1 MGQLEVQNLVKSYGS
16 KDVIANIS
24 FSVRDGEFF
33 VLLGPSGGGKSTI
46 LKVISGI
53 EKADSGRILL
63 ADRDI
68 TNIPPRDRN
77 VGMVFQDYGL
87 YPHMNVFENIAY
99 GLEARGMPKAEIAT
113 RVKESADRLGLTP
126 LIDRVIVD
134 LSGGEQ
140 QRVSLARALAKNAE
154 VYLFDEP
161 ISNLDP
167 KLRAQ
172 ARRDIVMLHRMKQ
185 KPSLYV
191 THDQN
196 EALAIADRI
205 AIIAQG
211 KLQQVGSSNDL
222 IQNPAN
228 LFVAGFIGTPPMN
241 LISGI
246 FAIDGQ
252 GRLQVEFTPGLAL
265 TLPDYWNHPLLNYQ
279 GKRVVVGIPPAAIY
293 PASMTADNEL
303 QAPLSHLE
311 GEITFVEPLV
321 SEIIVALKFNDVV
334 HASAVFIGVDETE
347 LEVGSRLRVAI
358 DGGQIRLFNPE
369 TEQAFQRAE

>member
-16 KDVIANIS
+16 KEVIANIS

-99 GLEARGMPKAEIAT
+99 GLEARGMPRAEIAT

-140 QRVSLARALAKNAE
+140 QRVSLARALAKDAE

-172 ARRDIVMLHRMKQ
+172 ARRDIIMLHRMKQ

-211 KLQQVGSSNDL
+211 KLQQVGTSNDL

-241 LISGI
+241 LLSGI
-246 FAIDGQ
+246 LATDGQ
-252 GRLQVEFTPGLAL
+252 GQLQVEFTPGLAL
-265 TLPDYWNHPLLNYQ
+265 T
-279 GKRVVVGIPPAAIY
+279 
-293 PASMTADNEL
+293 
-303 QAPLSHLE
+303 
-311 GEITFVEPLV
+311 
-321 SEIIVALKFNDVV
+321 
-334 HASAVFIGVDETE
+334 
-347 LEVGSRLRVAI
+347 
-358 DGGQIRLFNPE
+358 
-369 TEQAFQRAE
+369 

>member
-16 KDVIANIS
+16 KEVIANIS

-53 EKADSGRILL
+53 ERADSGRILL

-99 GLEARGMPKAEIAT
+99 GLEARGMPKAEIVT
-113 RVKESADRLGLTP
+113 RVKVSADRLGLTP

-196 EALAIADRI
+196 GALAIADRI

-222 IQNPAN
+222 IQNSTN

-246 FAIDGQ
+246 FATDEQ

-265 TLPDYWNHPLLNYQ
+265 ILPDYWNHPLLNYQ

-293 PASMTADNEL
+293 PAGMATDNEL
-303 QAPLSHLE
+303 QVHSATWKGKSLS
-311 GEITFVEPLV
+311 
-321 SEIIVALKFNDVV
+321 S
-334 HASAVFIGVDETE
+334 
-347 LEVGSRLRVAI
+347 SRW
-358 DGGQIRLFNPE
+358 
-369 TEQAFQRAE
+369 

>member
-1 MGQLEVQNLVKSYGS
+1 MGQLEVQNLVKSYGG
-16 KDVIANIS
+16 KEVIANIS
-24 FSVRDGEFF
+24 FSVPDGEFF

-63 ADRDI
+63 AERDI
-68 TNIPPRDRN
+68 THFPPRDRN

-99 GLEARGMPKAEIAT
+99 GLEARGMPKAEIAV

-140 QRVSLARALAKNAE
+140 QRVSLARALAKNAD

-211 KLQQVGSSNDL
+211 KLQQVGTSNDL

-241 LISGI
+241 LISGRI
-246 FAIDGQ
+246 ASDGQ
-252 GRLQVEFTPGLAL
+252 GRLQVEFTPELAL
-265 TLPDYWNHPLLNYQ
+265 TLPETWNHSLLAFK
-279 GKRVVVGIPPAAIY
+279 GERVTVGIPPAAIY
-293 PASMTADNEL
+293 PAGLSAHDEL
-303 QAPLSHLE
+303 QDPLSHLE
-311 GEITFVEPLV
+311 GEITFIEPLV
-321 SEIIVALKFNDVV
+321 SEIIVALKFNDIV
-334 HASAVFIGVDETE
+334 HTSAVFTGVDETE

-358 DGGQIRLFNPE
+358 DGGQIRLFNPA
-369 TEQAFQRAE
+369 TEEAFQRAG